1 MNSNWYLKFI
11 VFHTEKENKMDL
23 SIFLKCL
30 LRVCFISL
38 MNEFLSILDVH
49 ILYFGSLS
57 SYLPQQE

>member
-1 MNSNWYLKFI
+1 
-11 VFHTEKENKMDL
+11 MDL

>member
-1 MNSNWYLKFI
+1 
-11 VFHTEKENKMDL
+11 MDL

-38 MNEFLSILDVH
+38 MNEFLSTLDVH
-49 ILYFGSLS
+49 IFYFDSVS